1 MFREPCALE
10 MGEMSIEGVRLAM
23 FRSYV
28 RKTVE
33 RAREAES
40 SSAKMGYRVAAQVV
54 AVWLCAVAIKWYYAT
69 ASVNQLRW
77 ILAPTTWL
85 VEFITGRNFEFESYA
100 GYMSSDRTFLIA
112 ASCAGVNFLITS
124 FLMLSLRRVWKDRAT
139 KIAWRFFAVVA
150 IAAYLATIIAN
161 TVRISSALLLRRMP
175 VEIGLSPNQ
184 LHRFEGIFIYFGFLL
199 LLFLLSEKVSD
210 RSSGAAGMELKA
222 GGSLR
227 QAFFPLLI
235 YYGTTLAIPLA
246 NGAYRQGFDFLEHAA
261 FVLATPLLLLLPVM
275 MVQFYQQRVTLLR
288 LKFIELSPR
297 KRTEAFSLGRKP

>member
-1 MFREPCALE
+1 MFREPFALE
-10 MGEMSIEGVRLAM
+10 IGDASNEGVRLAM

-33 RAREAES
+33 QARASEY
-40 SSAKMGYRVAAQVV
+40 SSAKKGYRVAAQVV
-54 AVWLCAVAIKWYYAT
+54 VVLLCAVAIKWYYAT

-85 VEFITGRNFEFESYA
+85 VELITGTNFEFESYT
-100 GYMSSDRTFLIA
+100 GYMSSDRRFVIA
-112 ASCAGVNFLITS
+112 SSCAGVNFLITS
-124 FLMLSLRRVWKDRAT
+124 FLMLSLRKVWKDRAT

-199 LLFLLSEKVSD
+199 LLFLLSEKASE
-210 RSSGAAGMELKA
+210 RGSGAASMDSAA
-222 GGSLR
+222 GGLR

-235 YYGTTLAIPLA
+235 YYATTLAIPLA
-246 NGAYRQGFDFLEHAA
+246 NGAYRQGFDFVEHAA
-261 FVLATPLLLLLPVM
+261 FVLATPLLLLLPVITF
-275 MVQFYQQRVTLLR
+275 QLYQH
-288 LKFIELSPR
+288 S
-297 KRTEAFSLGRKP
+297 KRAEHRQLATGSHR